1 MNLRNAAERVWV
13 LNVDLWS
20 LDYVAALE
28 KFPETGS
35 CLDLSLMRTYC
46 VNLMVK
52 RLDSAVV
59 CFKRKGSDL
68 VCPVGQPLCLWISL

>member
-35 CLDLSLMRTYC
+35 CLDLS
-46 VNLMVK
+46 
-52 RLDSAVV
+52 S
-59 CFKRKGSDL
+59 L
-68 VCPVGQPLCLWISL
+68 VLLLYFVLLNSVFLRYSVEHNSELSY